1 MWLVSQK
8 GIEYMA
14 LKWVQKMAEARQK
27 RQRNVFIL
35 HFNIRD
41 LVFDHQNPPTIP
53 PNELPDIRD
62 YVQSLTKNSRDWVI
76 RYSLSEGI
84 IYEVAN
90 RADKPT
96 LRNRTEP
103 RFAIEAAA
111 KYPFPL
117 TNNPHANNES
127 DPQRW
132 RNPESIWNL
141 LNRLVTEEW
150 YTSNQPLTQVA
161 DPGAALSGEP
171 IKFSLVI
178 DYLDHLI
185 PANIGNVAQLNAVE
199 IMLRWSV
206 SRTLQKTGSIVVG
219 LTTELEQIHRDL
231 YGADSRIEVIE
242 VPWPEREERLAF
254 LNYLSH
260 HEGFNGLVNP
270 DDTENHQ
277 INEVA
282 NRTSG
287 MNFLEIRD
295 FARIIDSSNRWQ
307 EDLRQRREEII
318 ARQSG
323 NLLVPRF
330 SKYGLS
336 NVAGYNYV
344 NEFILPRL
352 KQLRAGRIDVP
363 GILFTGPPGT
373 GKSFYASALARDA
386 GVEMVTMSS
395 IRGSYVGESERNFER
410 ILRVA
415 TNLSPVIIFVDE
427 IDQQFS
433 NNRAA
438 SGDGGV
444 EQRLFGRFLEFMDDK
459 NNLGKV
465 LWIAATNKPNALDPA
480 LKSRFRLRIPFL
492 LPDTQSISEMLKMQ
506 IPTQAGFAWS
516 DWDMHESS
524 VLDLV
529 RNSMVGKFSGR
540 EIEQIVRNALL
551 RAQKKDESLSF
562 VEVPQIS
569 AEYLIESISTAN
581 IGHPHLE
588 YELWSLYALQ
598 SIPENTTSL
607 TNAVREVMPK
617 YANRILDSE
626 GLIIADAVSECI
638 DDIQQRRGY

>member
-1 MWLVSQK
+1 MT
-8 GIEYMA
+8 
-14 LKWVQKMAEARQK
+14 LKWVDKMKEARQK

-41 LVFDHQNPPTIP
+41 LVFDPQNLPSTPPH
-53 PNELPDIRD
+53 ELPDIRD
-62 YVQSLTKNSRDWVI
+62 YVQTLTKNSRDWVI

-90 RADKPT
+90 RGDKPT

-117 TNNPHANNES
+117 TNNPNASNDS

-141 LNRLVTEEW
+141 LNRLITEEW
-150 YTSNQPLTQVA
+150 YTGGQPLTQVA
-161 DPGAALSGEP
+161 EPGNTVDPV
-171 IKFSLVI
+171 KFSLVI

-185 PANIGNVAQLNAVE
+185 PAHITNVAQLNAVE

-254 LNYLSH
+254 LNYLSQYD
-260 HEGFNGLVNP
+260 GFNGLAQT
-270 DDTENHQ
+270 DDNENHR

-295 FARIIDSSNRWQ
+295 FARIIDDSNRWQ

-336 NVAGYNYV
+336 NVAGYDYV
-344 NEFILPRL
+344 NDFILPRL

-433 NNRAA
+433 NNRSAG
-438 SGDGGV
+438 GDGGV

-465 LWIAATNKPNALDPA
+465 LWIAATNKPNTLDPA

-506 IPTQAGFAWS
+506 IPTQAGFVWGN
-516 DWDMHESS
+516 WEEYESQ
-524 VLDLV
+524 VLELV
-529 RNSMVGKFSGR
+529 RKVMVGKFSGR

-551 RAQKKDESLSF
+551 RAQKADDSLSAADL
-562 VEVPQIS
+562 PQIS
-569 AEYLIESISTAN
+569 TEYLVESITSAN

-607 TNAVREVMPK
+607 TNAVREVMPT
-617 YANRILDSE
+617 YATRILDSE

>member
-1 MWLVSQK
+1 MT
-8 GIEYMA
+8 
-14 LKWVQKMAEARQK
+14 LKWVDKMKEARQK

-41 LVFDHQNPPTIP
+41 LVFDPQNLPSTPPH
-53 PNELPDIRD
+53 ELPDIRD
-62 YVQSLTKNSRDWVI
+62 YVQTLTKNSRDWVI

-90 RADKPT
+90 RGDKPT

-117 TNNPHANNES
+117 TNNPNASNDS

-141 LNRLVTEEW
+141 LNRLITEEW
-150 YTSNQPLTQVA
+150 YTGGQPLTQVA
-161 DPGAALSGEP
+161 EPGNTVDPV
-171 IKFSLVI
+171 KFSLVI

-185 PANIGNVAQLNAVE
+185 PAHITNVAQLNAVE

-254 LNYLSH
+254 LNYLSQYD
-260 HEGFNGLVNP
+260 GFNGLAQT
-270 DDTENHQ
+270 DDNENHR

-295 FARIIDSSNRWQ
+295 FARIIDDSNRWQ

-336 NVAGYNYV
+336 NVAGYDYV
-344 NEFILPRL
+344 NDFILPRL

-433 NNRAA
+433 NNRSAG
-438 SGDGGV
+438 GDGGV

-465 LWIAATNKPNALDPA
+465 LWIAATNKPNTLDPA

-506 IPTQAGFAWS
+506 IPTQAGFVWGN
-516 DWDMHESS
+516 WEEYESQ
-524 VLDLV
+524 VLELV
-529 RNSMVGKFSGR
+529 RKVMVGKFSGR

-551 RAQKKDESLSF
+551 RAQKADDSLSAADL
-562 VEVPQIS
+562 PQIS
-569 AEYLIESISTAN
+569 TEYLVESITSAN

-607 TNAVREVMPK
+607 TNAVREVMPT
-617 YANRILDSE
+617 YATRILDSE

-638 DDIQQRRGY
+638 DDIQQLRGY